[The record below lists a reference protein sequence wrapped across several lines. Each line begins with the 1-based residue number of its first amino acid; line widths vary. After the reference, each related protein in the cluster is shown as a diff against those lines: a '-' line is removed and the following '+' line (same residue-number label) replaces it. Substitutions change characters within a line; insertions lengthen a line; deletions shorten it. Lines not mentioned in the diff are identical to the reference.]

1 MPDQVSYPLTLVMN
15 IKSPADFEDLQ
26 RLLSD
31 ETIRNSINNALTE
44 VGTVHFAR
52 FVFLSQ
58 DQLAVITSYD
68 GDFEV
73 YIRAFTH
80 FLGDIFDKLLSH
92 MSDAPPLPVK
102 DNIEKFFDYIKAND
116 RSYDQ
121 ATGQRQPIYSAYP
134 TLTVQDILGMAGE
147 GQETS

>member
-68 GDFEV
+68 GDFDV
-73 YIRAFTH
+73 YIKAFTH
-80 FLGDIFDKLLSH
+80 YVGDIFDALLSH

-102 DNIEKFFDYIKAND
+102 DNIAKFLAYVKEND
-116 RSYDQ
+116 RSHDQ
-121 ATGQRQPIYSAYP
+121 PLYSAYP
-134 TLTVQDILGMAGE
+134 TLSVADILGLAGE

>member
-1 MPDQVSYPLTLVMN
+1 MSTQVSKPLTLVMN

-44 VGTVHFAR
+44 IGTVHFAR

-58 DQLAVITSYD
+58 TQLAVITSYD
-68 GDFEV
+68 GDFDV

-92 MSDAPPLPVK
+92 MSDAPPLPVQ
-102 DNIEKFFDYIKAND
+102 DNIAEFLAYVAKND
-116 RSYDQ
+116 RSH
-121 ATGQRQPIYSAYP
+121 GQSFFSAYP
-134 TLTVQDILGMAGE
+134 TLTVQDILGLASG
-147 GQETS
+147 G